1 MNSKY
6 HNEAKNKWQNTK
18 EYQEYNK
25 KTQDYKDEKW
35 EMLSKEMNEILKSFS
50 ILLSSKLQ
58 YQDFRVQELVMK
70 LKNHISMNYY
80 SCNNEMLLNLGK
92 MYVEDSRFKD
102 KIDSNGCG
110 TALFICQA
118 IQYFCR
124 KELNC

>member
-1 MNSKY
+1 MKSKY
-6 HNEAKNKWQNTK
+6 YKETKNKWQNTK

-25 KTQDYKDEKW
+25 KTQDYKAEKW

-80 SCNNEMLLNLGK
+80 SCTNEMLLNLGK

-102 KIDSNGCG
+102 NIDSNGCG
-110 TALFICQA
+110 TALFIYQA
-118 IQYFCR
+118 IEYFCR
-124 KELNC
+124 KELNS